1 MTITIAN
8 FCEFPIF
15 IKPKSN
21 AEAMYWPS
29 NKPGETDWAS
39 NKPGETDWTSN
50 KPGETYKFKIFPG
63 DYQKSYRFAICS
75 INQEISWFPVFNEGA
90 PRSNNDFCVFADGV
104 YLNGSRVKVWEKRG
118 AALDLK
124 LF

>member
-1 MTITIAN
+1 MGLMTITIAN

-21 AEAMYWPS
+21 AEAMNP
-29 NKPGETDWAS
+29 E
-39 NKPGETDWTSN
+39 WTSN
-50 KPGETYKFKIFPG
+50 KPGGTYIFTICERE
-63 DYQKSYRFAICS
+63 YQKSYHVAICS
-75 INQEISWFPVFNEGA
+75 NNGEISWFPVFNEGA